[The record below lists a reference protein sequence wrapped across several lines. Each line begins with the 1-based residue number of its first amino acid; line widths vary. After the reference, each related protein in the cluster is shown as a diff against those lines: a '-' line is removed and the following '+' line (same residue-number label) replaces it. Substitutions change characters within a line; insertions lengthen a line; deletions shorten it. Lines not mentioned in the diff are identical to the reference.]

1 MVFILFLKENQRHT
15 REEDIVV
22 TQVKRIADHQSP
34 RLPKADLHDMP
45 PLQLDADGKPSN
57 YKEILLHY
65 IAQQIKNDPK
75 NPRLDKITQNAV
87 AGKQKTMNMDELC
100 KKLVNVRA
108 KLENEHMAWKRKLLC
123 SLEVVLIKK
132 IRKLELETGEKL
144 PEGINLQGVA
154 KNEQSNGSQSDM
166 VSVMEDLTGDVKAP
180 RSKKT
185 TSSRQS
191 VSAIRGYESS

>member
-1 MVFILFLKENQRHT
+1 VF
-15 REEDIVV
+15 
-22 TQVKRIADHQSP
+22 P
-34 RLPKADLHDMP
+34 RLAKADSVHDMP
-45 PLQLDADGKPSN
+45 ALQLDADGKPSN

-75 NPRLDKITQNAV
+75 NPRIDKITKNAV

-100 KKLVNVRA
+100 TKLGNIRE
-108 KLENEHMAWKRKLLC
+108 KLQQEQMAWKRKLLC

-132 IRKLELETGEKL
+132 IEKLELETGEKA
-144 PEGINLQGVA
+144 PEGIILQGVA

-180 RSKKT
+180 RSKKI

-191 VSAIRGYESS
+191 VSVIRGYESS